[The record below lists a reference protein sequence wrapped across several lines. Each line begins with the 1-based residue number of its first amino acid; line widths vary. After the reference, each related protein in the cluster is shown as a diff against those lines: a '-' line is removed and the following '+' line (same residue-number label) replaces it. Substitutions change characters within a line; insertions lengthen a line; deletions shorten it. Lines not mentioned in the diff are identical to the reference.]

1 MSKNSKLDLST
12 TSVRHLNEGEQQGV
26 AGGYTPPVS
35 YTGPA
40 QPGCAGWSVGCPVS
54 NTCPP
59 ATADC
64 PPATAG
70 CPPASLPTCVSPTH
84 DRGCA
89 PTGAVC
95 VPWA

>member
-1 MSKNSKLDLST
+1 MSIGKKLDLST
-12 TSVRHLNEGEQQGV
+12 TSVRHLNEGEQLGV
-26 AGGYTPPVS
+26 GGGYTPPVS

-64 PPATAG
+64 PPA
-70 CPPASLPTCVSPTH
+70 SLPACVPPTH